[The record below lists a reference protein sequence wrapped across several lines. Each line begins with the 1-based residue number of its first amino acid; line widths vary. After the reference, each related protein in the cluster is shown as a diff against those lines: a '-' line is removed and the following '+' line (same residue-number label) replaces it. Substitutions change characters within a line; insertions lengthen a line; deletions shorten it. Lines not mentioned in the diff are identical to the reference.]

1 MCLCFLIL
9 HTIVTLKLV
18 RRKWYHGTVHRVNTK
33 NNRVVAL
40 RVIAYSVTI
49 LLSIITTV
57 LLLLIALGYR
67 FNSQGEVIHS
77 GLLLVDNKPEAAQ
90 IYINGELKD
99 AKSPGRFVLP
109 IGGYELSLELNGYR
123 GWKKN
128 YDIKSEVVE
137 RVDYP
142 LLIPK
147 KLEATPKLSIN
158 SPQMISQSPNNK
170 LLVYYVAGEN
180 VIKTVDLSPTDPKQ
194 TQIVLPDAFSRE
206 AGSVGTLSPIE
217 WSQDSKKMLISQT
230 LPSGTIK
237 IVSLDINKPEDS
249 VNITDRFSQL
259 SPRDLHYQGSKT
271 DFVYGLNQGILRRYN
286 ITNGETAFVLDG
298 VLSYQPFADK
308 TIAYTRLSTTTNKVE
323 AGVLSSDTKAVL
335 ERFDDTAVRPM
346 VAYSEFDQHSYLVV
360 VGGNDKTRIYRD
372 ALNKPILKKQIPYI
386 TLDVASAD
394 FLKFSPNNQYLVI
407 RSGVK
412 FTTFDFEN
420 VRRSSFDFKKE
431 VLPSTLH
438 WMNDSHLAYQGADGQ
453 NYLIEFDGQNKAGI
467 LSSNPGTGIFYS
479 SDFRSAFR
487 VNSQDASNSLDV
499 ISLTAK

>member
-1 MCLCFLIL
+1 M
-9 HTIVTLKLV
+9 
-18 RRKWYHGTVHRVNTK
+18 HRVNTK

-49 LLSIITTV
+49 LLSIVTTV

-170 LLVYYVAGEN
+170 MLVYYVAGEN
-180 VIKTVDLSPTDPKQ
+180 VLKTVDLSPTDPKQ
-194 TQIVLPDAFSRE
+194 TQTVLPDAFSRE
-206 AGSVGTLSPIE
+206 AGSVGALAPIE

-237 IVSLDINKPEDS
+237 IVSLDINKPEGS

-259 SPRDLHYQGSKT
+259 SPSDLHYQGSKT

-335 ERFDDTAVRPM
+335 ERFDDTAVRPV

-360 VGGNDKTRIYRD
+360 VGGNDKARIYRD

-394 FLKFSPNNQYLVI
+394 FLKFSPNNQYLVV
-407 RSGVK
+407 RSGAK
-412 FTTFDFEN
+412 FATFDFEN
-420 VRRSSFDFKKE
+420 IRRSSFDFKKE
-431 VLPSTLH
+431 SLPSTLR
-438 WMNDSHLAYQGADGQ
+438 WMNDSHLAYQGTDGQ

-467 LSSNPGTGIFYS
+467 LVSNPGTGIFYS

-487 VNSQDASNSLDV
+487 VNSQGASNSLDV
-499 ISLTAK
+499 ISLTVK